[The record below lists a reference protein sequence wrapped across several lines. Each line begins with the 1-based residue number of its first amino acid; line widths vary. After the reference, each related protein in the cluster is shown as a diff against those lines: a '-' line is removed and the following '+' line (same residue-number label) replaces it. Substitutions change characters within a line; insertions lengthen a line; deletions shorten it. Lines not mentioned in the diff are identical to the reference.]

1 MKNKDT
7 KFKKGEPSANPRGR
21 PKGSGLSGKIRRA
34 IEGEQQ
40 EILQAVIDKAKDGD
54 MTAAKILMDRVC
66 PSLKPETQQVTLPQ
80 LSHGSL
86 TERATE
92 VLNAVANGQLAPDAA
107 SQLIS
112 SISTLAKVVEMDEV
126 ITRLNNLEQKI
137 SDNGDH
143 QW

>member
-7 KFKKGEPSANPRGR
+7 LFKKGQPSPNPQGR
-21 PKGSGLSGKIRRA
+21 PKGSGLSGKIRKA
-34 IEGEQQ
+34 IESEQQ
-40 EILQAVIDKAKDGD
+40 EILQAVIDKAKSGD
-54 MTAAKILMDRVC
+54 ISAAKILLDRVC
-66 PSLKPETQQVTLPQ
+66 PSLKPETQQVALPQ

-92 VLNAVANGQLAPDAA
+92 VLNAVASGQLSPDAA

-126 ITRLNNLEQKI
+126 INRLNSLEQKVYDDG
-137 SDNGDH
+137 SN